1 MFDHEELAADIAA
14 ADRNQNCPCCETAGM
29 TTEQVR
35 RRAPDYAAELDAL
48 PQQHVPIP
56 DAPAGVHVCWDC
68 RRLAAE
74 GIGTYARRAR
84 AIYAHAGSPVTHLL
98 LSPSSYHYCG
108 YDWSSGGRSCGYTYT
123 GPRSE
128 KASYADRAVTHIEL
142 RPDVVCT
149 TNDADGA
156 SATWDP
162 DKGCPFVKE
171 E

>member
-1 MFDHEELAADIAA
+1 MFDHLAADIAA
-14 ADRNQNCPCCETAGM
+14 AEKNQNCPCCETAGM

-35 RRAPDYAAELDAL
+35 RRAPDYATELDRL
-48 PQQHVPIP
+48 PPQHVGIP

-74 GIGTYARRAR
+74 GIGPYARRAR

-98 LSPSSYHYCG
+98 LAHRSYHYCG
-108 YDWSSGGRSCGYTYT
+108 YDNAEGFLRASGYTYT
-123 GPRSE
+123 GPRSDG
-128 KASYADRAVTHIEL
+128 ASYADRAVTHIEL
-142 RPDVVCT
+142 RPDVEVVS
-149 TNDADGA
+149 NDADGA